1 VTGLERLSF
10 VVEVEPGVTDHLI
23 RDGLLRALE
32 AVPGVRAAFLVGE
45 RDLPAP
51 APSTRL
57 CEAGLHADLEQVR
70 LQIDDGACQFMSTRD
85 RAVQCPG
92 SHPGLRCNVCGKTW
106 DLLDGDDPRRT

>member
-1 VTGLERLSF
+1 VS
-10 VVEVEPGVTDHLI
+10 VI
-23 RDGLLRALE
+23 RDSLLRALE
-32 AVPGVRAAFLVGE
+32 AVPGVKAAFLVGE

-70 LQIDDGACQFMSTRD
+70 LQVDAGACLLERA
-85 RAVQCPG
+85 RAGRPAVQCPG

>member
-1 VTGLERLSF
+1 VS
-10 VVEVEPGVTDHLI
+10 VI
-23 RDGLLRALE
+23 RDSLLRALE
-32 AVPGVRAAFLVGE
+32 AVPGVKAAFL
-45 RDLPAP
+45 AP

-70 LQIDDGACQFMSTRD
+70 LQVDAGACLLERA
-85 RAVQCPG
+85 RAGRPAVQCPG